1 MERINIGAGLCIA
14 GNVVSIIGVMVSGA
28 SICVLGNFIS
38 LVGIAMFGTSFKK
51 CFELLKIQD
60 ELIKRFEFKSG
71 VDISMKWNDYP
82 SDSLYLWNGDVLY
95 VATEDQQNIL
105 EEDEAKGYKD
115 SWVVDMYSITEEVP
129 QGGQWMEKEY
139 IRDIGYTIRD
149 VIDRLGRCDLW
160 EDKWQVLEPSVGS
173 TMQDLFANNEF
184 KSITIKELKEKTKK
198 LDEKLNKG
206 KVEYEFEFSPETS
219 SEFSSDDVY
228 NQLLIEKQRVAANM
242 CLKMEGHC
250 FLKDY
255 LDGFGITD
263 DTISP
268 NLGWSLRTNDEY
280 CYILSKCIVRESDGV
295 TIYKMFVRC
304 SEID

>member
-1 MERINIGAGLCIA
+1 MERINIGAGLCIV

-28 SICVLGNFIS
+28 SICVLGNFMS

-71 VDISMKWNDYP
+71 VDLSMKWNDYP

-95 VATEDQQNIL
+95 VATEDQQNVL

-129 QGGQWMEKEY
+129 QGGQWMEREY
-139 IRDIGYTIRD
+139 ISDIGYTIRD

-160 EDKWQVLEPSVGS
+160 EDKWKVLEPSVGS
-173 TMQDLFANNEF
+173 TMRDLFESHES
-184 KSITIKELKEKTKK
+184 KKREIKELEEKQ
-198 LDEKLNKG
+198 NKG
-206 KVEYEFEFSPETS
+206 KAEYEFLFSPETAMGFYGND
-219 SEFSSDDVY
+219 ED
-228 NQLLIEKQRVAANM
+228 NQLVIAMQQKAADM

-250 FLKDY
+250 FLKQY
-255 LDGFGITD
+255 LQEFGIFD
-263 DTISP
+263 DDVSP
-268 NLGWSLRTNDEY
+268 ICGWSLRNNDDHCDISTER
-280 CYILSKCIVRESDGV
+280 IVRESDGLPV
-295 TIYKMFVRC
+295 YKIKVRC
-304 SEID
+304 WESV

>member
-1 MERINIGAGLCIA
+1 MERINIGAGLCIV

-71 VDISMKWNDYP
+71 VDLSMKWNDYP

-95 VATEDQQNIL
+95 VATEDQQNVL

-129 QGGQWMEKEY
+129 QGGQWMEREY
-139 IRDIGYTIRD
+139 ISDIGYTIRD

-173 TMQDLFANNEF
+173 TMQNLFANNEF
-184 KSITIKELKEKTKK
+184 KSITIKELKEK
-198 LDEKLNKG
+198 LN
-206 KVEYEFEFSPETS
+206 
-219 SEFSSDDVY
+219 
-228 NQLLIEKQRVAANM
+228 I
-242 CLKMEGHC
+242 
-250 FLKDY
+250 
-255 LDGFGITD
+255 
-263 DTISP
+263 
-268 NLGWSLRTNDEY
+268 
-280 CYILSKCIVRESDGV
+280 
-295 TIYKMFVRC
+295 
-304 SEID
+304 